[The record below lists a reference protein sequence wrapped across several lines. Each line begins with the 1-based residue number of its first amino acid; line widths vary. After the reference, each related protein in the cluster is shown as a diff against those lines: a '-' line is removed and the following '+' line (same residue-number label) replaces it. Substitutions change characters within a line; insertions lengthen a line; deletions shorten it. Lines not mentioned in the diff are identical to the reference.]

1 MIDSN
6 KSLETLW
13 QWLCNHIK
21 ILDDILEK
29 IEGGIQH
36 AIERFY
42 DWQIISRQILKELRS
57 DDGHRF
63 ILSVKFLILPVYI
76 TLSTPRVCMKCNI
89 LKLENQIPVQYWE
102 MFFITRNQKQDIKI
116 SIKCCRRCPRCCLLS
131 IS

>member
-13 QWLCNHIK
+13 QRLCNHTK
-21 ILDDILEK
+21 ILDDIVEK

-57 DDGHRF
+57 KDGHRF

-76 TLSTPRVCMKCNI
+76 TLSTPRVCMKYNI
-89 LKLENQIPVQYWE
+89 LKLENQIPIQY
-102 MFFITRNQKQDIKI
+102 
-116 SIKCCRRCPRCCLLS
+116 
-131 IS
+131 